1 MKHDMNGNLSTIYHL
16 LSEDNYNE
24 ATRYLTELCDYAENH
39 QKILYCED
47 PYLNAVVINYVKA
60 FETNNT
66 LFEQDIQLG
75 KFELHHVE
83 M

>member
-1 MKHDMNGNLSTIYHL
+1 MKHDMKGNLCTIYRL